1 LIEQYIYNVVKEK
14 VMISYSLASNLYN
27 PNGLLDTQALLERK
41 AEAFWKSDYSIDDI
55 DSYVTVVCEGDLLL
69 EFSLKDFIM
78 DNLSNVLQAG
88 IGAVLEGGISIGSLG
103 MGAGAGVFAEM
114 VNDLVFF
121 GYSAAD
127 MLVSIKGIF
136 SDIMELK
143 DTIVEIF
150 SSTLEDTPQD
160 IYELVQEAISGI
172 GETLENL
179 GLPFEEWM
187 EKITKA
193 FRNLL
198 TKIAKPIGDAVGVFV
213 PFPGADAAVQNAITL
228 FADDAFK
235 AFIDLYEKIPDW
247 IKDVVHD
254 AKALKDTITDAI
266 MAVVDWVKGFIAAD
280 NDEKKSLFDKA
291 VDLASDV
298 ANPLK
303 GLIKHSGAGEKLI
316 QWLENSV
323 PGYIEAAVDML
334 AKVYPAGI
342 SALSAITI
350 ITNEDY

>member
-1 LIEQYIYNVVKEK
+1 
-14 VMISYSLASNLYN
+14 MISYSLANNVYSS
-27 PNGLLDTQALLERK
+27 NGLLDTRALLERK
-41 AEAFWKSDYSIDDI
+41 ADAFWKSDYSIDQI
-55 DSYVTVVCEGDLLL
+55 DEYAAIVCEGDLLL
-69 EFSLKDFIM
+69 EFSIKDFIM
-78 DNLSNVLQAG
+78 ENLSNVLQTG
-88 IGAVLEGGISIGSLG
+88 IGAALQGGITLGSLG
-103 MGAGAGVFAEM
+103 AGAPAGAFAEM
-114 VNDLVFF
+114 VNDLIFF

-127 MLVSIKGIF
+127 MLISIKGIF

-143 DTIVEIF
+143 ETIMEIF
-150 SSTLEDTPQD
+150 SSTLEDEPQD
-160 IYELVQEAISGI
+160 IYDLVQEAISGI

-193 FRNLL
+193 FRDLL
-198 TKIAKPIGDAVGVFV
+198 SKIAKPVGDAVGVFI

-235 AFIDLYEKIPDW
+235 TFIDLYNQIPDW

-254 AKALKDTITDAI
+254 AKALKDTLSDTI
-266 MAVVDWVKGFIAAD
+266 MGVVEWVKGFITAD

-298 ANPLK
+298 ASPLTSI
-303 GLIKHSGAGEKLI
+303 IKHSGAGEKLI

-323 PGYIEAAVDML
+323 PEYIEAAVDML

-342 SALSAITI
+342 SALSAITV

>member
-1 LIEQYIYNVVKEK
+1 
-14 VMISYSLASNLYN
+14 MISYSLANNLYSS
-27 PNGLLDTQALLERK
+27 NGLLDARALLERK
-41 AEAFWKSDYSIDDI
+41 AEEFWKSEYSIDQI
-55 DSYVTVVCEGDLLL
+55 DAYTAVVCEGDLLL
-69 EFSLKDFIM
+69 EFSIKDFIM
-78 DNLSNVLQAG
+78 DNLSNVLQTG
-88 IGAVLEGGISIGSLG
+88 IGAALEGGITLGSLG
-103 MGAGAGVFAEM
+103 VGAPAGVFAEM

-121 GYSAAD
+121 GYSAGD

-143 DTIVEIF
+143 ETIIEIF
-150 SSTLEDTPQD
+150 SSTMEDQPQD
-160 IYELVQEAISGI
+160 IYNLVQEAISGI

-179 GLPFEEWM
+179 GLDFEEWM

-198 TKIAKPIGDAVGVFV
+198 TKIAKPVGDAVGVFI
-213 PFPGADAAVQNAITL
+213 PFPTADAVVQNAITL

-235 AFIDLYEKIPDW
+235 TFIGLYEQIPDW
-247 IKDVVHD
+247 IRDLVHD
-254 AKALKDTITDAI
+254 AKALKETITDTI
-266 MAVVDWVKGFIAAD
+266 MAVVDWVKGFITAD

-303 GLIKHSGAGEKLI
+303 SIIKHSGAGEKLI
-316 QWLENSV
+316 KWLETSV
-323 PGYIEAAVDML
+323 PEAIDAAIDML

-342 SALSAITI
+342 SALSAITV

>member
-1 LIEQYIYNVVKEK
+1 
-14 VMISYSLASNLYN
+14 MISYSLANNLYSSS
-27 PNGLLDTQALLERK
+27 GLLDTRALLERK
-41 AEAFWKSDYSIDDI
+41 VEAFWASDFSIDQI
-55 DSYVTVVCEGDLLL
+55 DEYAALVCEGDLLL
-69 EFSLKDFIM
+69 EFSIKDFII
-78 DNLSNVLQAG
+78 DNLSNVLQTG
-88 IGAVLEGGISIGSLG
+88 IGAALEGGITLGSLG
-103 MGAGAGVFAEM
+103 AGAPAGVFAEM

-121 GYSAAD
+121 GYSAGD

-143 DTIVEIF
+143 ETIVEIF

-160 IYELVQEAISGI
+160 IYNLVQEAISGI

-198 TKIAKPIGDAVGVFV
+198 TKIAKPIGDAIGVFV
-213 PFPGADAAVQNAITL
+213 PIPGADALVQNAITL

-235 AFIDLYEKIPDW
+235 TFIDLYENIPDW

-254 AKALKDTITDAI
+254 AKALKDTMTDTI
-266 MAVVDWVKGFIAAD
+266 MSVVKWVKDFIVAD

-298 ANPLK
+298 ASPLK
-303 GLIKHSGAGEKLI
+303 GIIKHSGAGEKLI

-323 PGYIEAAVDML
+323 PGYIEAAIDML

-342 SALSAITI
+342 SALSAITV